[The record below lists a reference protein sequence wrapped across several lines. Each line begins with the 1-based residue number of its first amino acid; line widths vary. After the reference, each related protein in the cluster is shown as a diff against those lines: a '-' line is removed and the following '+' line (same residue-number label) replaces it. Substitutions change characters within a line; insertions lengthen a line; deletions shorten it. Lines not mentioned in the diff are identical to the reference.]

1 MFLKIFLLTI
11 SFVAISVFLFSVKI
25 LFSKLLLNKTGRFP
39 NTSIGGNK
47 YLRKK
52 GIKCPRHEECKLSGK
67 NCR

>member
-11 SFVAISVFLFSVKI
+11 GFVAISVFLFSVKI
-25 LFSKLLLNKTGRFP
+25 LFSKLILNKTGKFP

-47 YLRKK
+47 FLRNK

-67 NCR
+67 NCH